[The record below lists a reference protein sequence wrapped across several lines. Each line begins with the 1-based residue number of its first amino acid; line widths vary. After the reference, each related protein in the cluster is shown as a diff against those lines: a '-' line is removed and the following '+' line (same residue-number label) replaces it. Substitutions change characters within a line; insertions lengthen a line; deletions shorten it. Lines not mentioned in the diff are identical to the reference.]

1 MNDARRAGFSAI
13 SANKKKTAA
22 ADDGIMHV
30 LPGSARVSGRRLLEL
45 FEEMAATSAA
55 TVGHIGGLNE
65 LPDAARRYLS
75 DSRRA
80 GARRLHLN
88 HPSLVSLDWQPLSAL
103 PELDVSASAAFFDA
117 EIGITRAFCAI
128 AETGSIVLLSKAGV
142 SSAAYFLPGVLIV
155 ALPKDRIV
163 AAQEDVW
170 TKLQAEYPRL
180 PRTVTRVTGPS
191 RTGDIE
197 QKLVIGAHGPREVHM
212 VLYDR

>member
-88 HPSLVSLDWQPLSAL
+88 HPSLVSLDWQPLGAL

-142 SSAAYFLPGVLIV
+142 SSAAYFLPGV
-155 ALPKDRIV
+155 DRCAAERSDRCGAGRRLDKIASGVSPV
-163 AAQEDVW
+163 AAHGD
-170 TKLQAEYPRL
+170 
-180 PRTVTRVTGPS
+180 TGY
-191 RTGDIE
+191 R
-197 QKLVIGAHGPREVHM
+197 GPRAPAI
-212 VLYDR
+212 